1 MTMKIDE
8 AIEVLEANYPTP
20 NYTDLCKAVDL
31 AISSL
36 KKQKDNKWIP
46 CSERMPEEHEWL
58 GTKEFGTTI
67 SDIVNITF
75 DVNGK
80 RFVKVM
86 SLQNGELSDSD
97 KKAMDIFHKGWKMLA
112 WMPLPESYKEGADDG
127 EMA

>member
-46 CSERMPEEHEWL
+46 CSEKLPFAEYGESDVVLVTCESALIKLLYFNGGNWCYPTGECYEHS
-58 GTKEFGTTI
+58 I
-67 SDIVNITF
+67 D
-75 DVNGK
+75 
-80 RFVKVM
+80 KV
-86 SLQNGELSDSD
+86 
-97 KKAMDIFHKGWKMLA
+97 IA
-112 WMPLPESYKEGADDG
+112 WMPLPEPWKGADD
-127 EMA
+127 EDV